1 MPIDRSKEPAIKQI
15 GSFSLPKLKQIRL
28 DNGIPVYVLNTG
40 DQQVTKLD
48 LIMKGGRCDETA
60 FMESNVTA
68 SLLSEG
74 AAGRSGKEIA
84 ENLDYYGAW
93 FGANASLHHVSAKLF
108 STNRHFREVIPV
120 FRDMI
125 WQPTFPEKELG
136 NIKTLSAQRL
146 ATNLEKVDYMANAEF
161 SRQFY
166 GDSHPLGNMPDV
178 SKIEGIT
185 RESVKEFHDKW
196 FGADNATLLISG
208 IVTDEILHELNRYWG
223 QPWRNAA
230 AHDSASDSP
239 HAEYRP
245 ATTVVHKQGAM
256 QSAVKM
262 TLPAILRT
270 HPDYLPLRILV
281 TAFGGYFGSRL
292 MTNIR
297 EDKGYTYGISASLL
311 GMLDHS
317 FITVSSQCDNSYTRA
332 VVDEIGKEMELLR
345 QEPIGTE
352 ELERLKSY
360 MLCDLARTLDTP
372 FSIAE
377 YYTTMIAY
385 RFPESYFDD
394 QVKTLQQITPE
405 KLLEMAQKYLDPEQ
419 ALTVLA
425 GDKDIIG

>member
-1 MPIDRSKEPAIKQI
+1 MPIDRTQEPAIRQI
-15 GSFSLPKLKQIRL
+15 GSFSLPKLELIRL

-93 FGANASLHHVSAKLF
+93 FGANASLHHISAKLF
-108 STNRHFREVIPV
+108 STNRHFGEVIPV

-146 ATNLEKVDYMANAEF
+146 ATNLEKVDYLANAEF

-166 GDSHPLGNMPDV
+166 GDTHPLGNMPDIR
-178 SKIEGIT
+178 KITGIT

-196 FGADNATLLISG
+196 FGTDNTTLLISG
-208 IVTDEILHELNRYWG
+208 IVTDKILNELNRYWG

-230 AHDSASDSP
+230 SRQSAADSP
-239 HAEYRP
+239 YAAYHP
-245 ATTVVHKQGAM
+245 TTIVVHKQGAM

-262 TLPAILRT
+262 TLPAILRS
-270 HPDYLPLRILV
+270 HPDYLPLRILI

-317 FITVSSQCDNSYTRA
+317 FITVSSQCDNRYTRA
-332 VVDEIGKEMELLR
+332 VVEEIGKEMERLR
-345 QEPIGTE
+345 QEPIGKE

-385 RFPESYFDD
+385 QFPKGYFDD
-394 QVKTLQQITPE
+394 QVSILQQITPE
-405 KLLEMAQKYLDPEQ
+405 KLMEMAQKYLVPEQ

-425 GDKDIIG
+425 GDKEIIG

>member
-1 MPIDRSKEPAIKQI
+1 MPIDRTQEPAIRQI
-15 GSFSLPKLKQIRL
+15 GSFSLPKLELIRL

-93 FGANASLHHVSAKLF
+93 FGANASLHHISAKLF
-108 STNRHFREVIPV
+108 STNRHFGEVIPV

-146 ATNLEKVDYMANAEF
+146 ATNLEKVDYLANAEF

-166 GDSHPLGNMPDV
+166 GDTHPLGNMPDV
-178 SKIEGIT
+178 RKITGIT
-185 RESVKEFHDKW
+185 QESVKEFHDKW
-196 FGADNATLLISG
+196 FGTDNTTLLISG
-208 IVTDEILHELNRYWG
+208 IVTDKILNELNRYWG

-230 AHDSASDSP
+230 SRQSAADSP
-239 HAEYRP
+239 YAAYHP
-245 ATTVVHKQGAM
+245 TTIVVHKQGAM

-262 TLPAILRT
+262 TLPAILRS
-270 HPDYLPLRILV
+270 HPDYLPLRILI

-317 FITVSSQCDNSYTRA
+317 FITVSSQCDNRYTHA
-332 VVDEIGKEMELLR
+332 VVEEIGKEMERLR
-345 QEPIGTE
+345 QEPIGKE

-385 RFPESYFDD
+385 QFPKSYFDD
-394 QVKTLQQITPE
+394 QVSILQQITPE
-405 KLLEMAQKYLDPEQ
+405 KLMEMAQKYLVPEQ

-425 GDKDIIG
+425 GDKEIIG

>member
-1 MPIDRSKEPAIKQI
+1 MPIDRTQEPAIRQI
-15 GSFSLPKLKQIRL
+15 GSFSLPKLELIRL

-93 FGANASLHHVSAKLF
+93 FGANASLHHISAKLF
-108 STNRHFREVIPV
+108 STNRHFGEVIPV

-146 ATNLEKVDYMANAEF
+146 ATNLEKVDYLANAEF

-166 GDSHPLGNMPDV
+166 GDTHPLGNMPDV
-178 SKIEGIT
+178 GKITGIT

-196 FGADNATLLISG
+196 FGTDNTTLLISG
-208 IVTDEILHELNRYWG
+208 IVTDKILNELNHYWG

-230 AHDSASDSP
+230 SRQSAADSP
-239 HAEYRP
+239 YAAYHP
-245 ATTVVHKQGAM
+245 TTIVVHKQGAM

-262 TLPAILRT
+262 TLPAILRS
-270 HPDYLPLRILV
+270 HPDYLPLRILI

-317 FITVSSQCDNSYTRA
+317 FITVSSQCDNRYTRA
-332 VVDEIGKEMELLR
+332 VVEEIGKEMERLR
-345 QEPIGTE
+345 QEPIGKE

-385 RFPESYFDD
+385 QFPKGYFDD
-394 QVKTLQQITPE
+394 QVSILQQITPE
-405 KLLEMAQKYLDPEQ
+405 KLMEMARKYLVPEQ

>member
-1 MPIDRSKEPAIKQI
+1 MPIDRTQEPAIRQI
-15 GSFSLPKLKQIRL
+15 GSFSLPKLELIRL

-93 FGANASLHHVSAKLF
+93 FGANASLHHISAKLF
-108 STNRHFREVIPV
+108 STNRHFGEVIPV

-125 WQPTFPEKELG
+125 WQPIFPEKELG

-146 ATNLEKVDYMANAEF
+146 ATNLEKVDYLANAEF

-166 GDSHPLGNMPDV
+166 GDTHPLGNMPDV
-178 SKIEGIT
+178 GKITGIT
-185 RESVKEFHDKW
+185 RKSVKEFHDKW
-196 FGADNATLLISG
+196 FGTDNTTLLISG
-208 IVTDEILHELNRYWG
+208 IVTDKILNELNRYWG

-230 AHDSASDSP
+230 SRQSAADSP
-239 HAEYRP
+239 YAAYHP
-245 ATTVVHKQGAM
+245 TTIVVHKQGAM

-262 TLPAILRT
+262 TLPAILRS
-270 HPDYLPLRILV
+270 HPDYLPLRILI

-317 FITVSSQCDNSYTRA
+317 FITVSSQCDNRYTRA
-332 VVDEIGKEMELLR
+332 VVEEIGKEMERLR
-345 QEPIGTE
+345 QEPIGKE

-385 RFPESYFDD
+385 QFPKSYFDD
-394 QVKTLQQITPE
+394 QVSILQQITPE
-405 KLLEMAQKYLDPEQ
+405 KLLEMARKYLVPEQ

-425 GDKDIIG
+425 GDKEIIG